1 MWQPG
6 YLIANFIRHKSPAI
20 DALDHARRTPLHYSA
35 IYDNFEAA
43 EILLLHHADVN
54 AKDSNRSTPLHY
66 ALNESARMALLLI
79 KRGGNPRTLDGFHQ
93 TCLQIALRSQKS
105 DIVYFILSLID
116 EGPRMWAKG
125 FQSHIFREIARQRN
139 MVYEGEAFWR
149 AGSEDTTNM
158 IENQDDFGKRALH
171 RACAAFNFQQGTST
185 MKDVQVYVRNLLWL
199 GAWVNARDK
208 FSYTPAHIAAIGNN
222 LAAMNELLKC
232 EIWDDIELSLADQHE
247 CTALDWALA
256 QGQEEMARIM
266 REAGAVQTSYY
277 MEKLRAWQREPETD
291 PNEKSYKEEDWAIV
305 YESHA
310 PPRDY
315 SHSYFPYVD

>member
-6 YLIANFIRHKSPAI
+6 HLIADFIRHKSPAI

-35 IYDNFEAA
+35 IYDNVEAA

-79 KRGGNPRTLDGFHQ
+79 KQGGNPRTLDGFHQ

-116 EGPRMWAKG
+116 EKPRTWAKGPRTEG
-125 FQSHIFREIARQRN
+125 FQSHIFREIAIQRN
-139 MVYEGEAFWR
+139 MVYEGEVFWR
-149 AGSEDTTNM
+149 AGSEDTINM
-158 IENQDDFGKRALH
+158 IQNRDDFDKQALH

-185 MKDVQVYVRNLLWL
+185 MKDVQVYVRNLVWL
-199 GAWVNARDK
+199 GAYINAPDRFD
-208 FSYTPAHIAAIGNN
+208 YTPAHIAAIGNN
-222 LAAMNELLKC
+222 FAAINELLK
-232 EIWDDIELSLADQHE
+232 WDECDLSLVDQHS

-266 REAGAVQTSYY
+266 QEVGAVQTPQY
-277 MEKLRAWQREPETD
+277 MAKLRAWQRTQETD
-291 PNEKSYKEEDWAIV
+291 PNEKSYKKEEWAIV
-305 YESHA
+305 FQS
-310 PPRDY
+310 
-315 SHSYFPYVD
+315 